1 MSALHVPSSS
11 CRVGAAIRL
20 TIEQCPA
27 GIFLER
33 QARNPLYL
41 VTFETEISQY
51 SVVVGQQVGDLT
63 TEFTAA
69 SPLACTVDDPAF
81 QSVDQPQ
88 RRHCR
93 HVE

>member
-33 QARNPLYL
+33 QARNLLYL
-41 VTFETEISQY
+41 VTFETEIGQY
-51 SVVVGQQVGDLT
+51 PVVV
-63 TEFTAA
+63 A
-69 SPLACTVDDPAF
+69 SRLAT
-81 QSVDQPQ
+81 
-88 RRHCR
+88 
-93 HVE
+93 